1 MSASQLQV
9 VHYKDRRCK
18 FSESVDL
25 KINNKTIVSPT
36 FAPRLKNKNELK
48 LYLEV
53 KSAYAPMHLSV
64 YVTRLFDVGKTLYF
78 RLKRASQTNLL
89 GETTDAEFSSS
100 LMKDVILVDPALE
113 YLYYTANMNR
123 LAHSPYVSRS
133 IKAYATDFVKK
144 REKLRKDKSGTS
156 ESIEEFK
163 EANHTNFW
171 TCMYKDASR
180 RMKLIRDT
188 FNVQMKSRADILI
201 PPVPLIASSHLLDVA
216 IFMNEKSRAYAEG
229 KRECADYF
237 VIKQKILRNE
247 HMMSQIKEYIANST
261 SPLTVFKFK
270 NLDLTNPDLSLERSA
285 FKSLLME
292 LSFLSSH
299 IKNKSFALFESGNQ
313 TFPSALTGFAIVST
327 SFSLDREDRHHR
339 KKRSPFANWYDPMS
353 MTFRDKQTLSIMM
366 DNNDGHIPC
375 NCPIC
380 TESPSFMKSEFTKY
394 NRKTKRHYTWIRN
407 QEMKEIFTAIKEQ
420 DALMG
425 FEKLQRSSLKNLTDI
440 IPR

>member
-9 VHYKDRRCK
+9 LHYKDRQCK

-25 KINNKTIVSPT
+25 KINNKTLVSPS

-48 LYLEV
+48 LYLET
-53 KSAYAPMHLSV
+53 KSNHAPMHLSV
-64 YVTRLFDVGKTLYF
+64 YTVRLFDVGKTLYF
-78 RLKRASQTNLL
+78 RLKKASQTNLL

-100 LMKDVILVDPALE
+100 LEKDVILVDPALE
-113 YLYYTANMNR
+113 YLYYSANMNR

-133 IKAYATDFVKK
+133 IRTYATQFIKK
-144 REKLRKDKSGTS
+144 REKLREKKSKPSDT
-156 ESIEEFK
+156 IEEFK
-163 EANHTNFW
+163 ERTHANFW
-171 TCMYKDASR
+171 TIMYKEPKN
-180 RMKLIRDT
+180 RMRLIRDT

-216 IFMNEKSRAYAEG
+216 IFINEKSRAYAEG

-237 VIKQKILRNE
+237 IIKQKILRNE
-247 HMMSQIKEYIANST
+247 GLMSQIKEYIANST
-261 SPLTVFKFK
+261 SPLTIFKFK

-299 IKNKSFALFESGNQ
+299 VENKSFALFESGNQ
-313 TFPSALTGFAIVST
+313 TFPSALTGFALVST

-353 MTFRDKQTLSIMM
+353 MTFRDKQTLSILME
-366 DNNDGHIPC
+366 NNDGHIPC
-375 NCPIC
+375 HCPIC
-380 TESPSFMKSEFTKY
+380 TESPSFTKREFTEY
-394 NRKTKRHYTWIRN
+394 NMKTKKHYMWIRN
-407 QEMKEIFTAIKEQ
+407 HEMTEIFTAIKEQ

-440 IPR
+440 VPR